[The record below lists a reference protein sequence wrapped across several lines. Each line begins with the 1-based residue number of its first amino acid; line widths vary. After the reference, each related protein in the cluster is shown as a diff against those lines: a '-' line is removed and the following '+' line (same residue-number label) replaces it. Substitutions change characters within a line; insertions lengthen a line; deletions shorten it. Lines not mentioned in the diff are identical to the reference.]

1 MANLESGS
9 VKKPAKAY
17 MKKFSG
23 FSTLKTAFPKF
34 TRLVGAQAGQSTN
47 DGAMSQAELA
57 VLDQLRT
64 IIDPDFGMDIVSC
77 GFIKNLEADTEAGTV
92 TFSMELTTPACP
104 IKDQFEQEAREKVGS
119 LPWVK
124 EVKLTMTAQPVK
136 PIGASDMPGGLSRVR
151 HVIAVSSCK
160 GGVGKSTVS
169 VNLAYS
175 LAMMGAKVGIFDAD
189 VYGPSLPTMI
199 SPEVDVLMMDA
210 DTKMITPVEFEGV
223 KAVSFGYAGQG
234 SAIMRGPMVSGVI
247 QQMLTTADWGELDYL
262 ILDFPP
268 GTGDIQ
274 LTLCQTVPI
283 SAAVIVTTP
292 QKLAFIDVAKG
303 IRMFSK
309 LRVPCVAVTENMSYF
324 EVDGTKHYPF
334 GKGSGEKVQQEF
346 GVPHLIQMPITP
358 DMAAAGDGGRP
369 LVISDPL
376 CDTATRYQEL
386 GACVVREVAKLKL
399 ALANAVVYD
408 ETRKVLVVRPP
419 EAEEGVL
426 YLHPA
431 TVRRN
436 DQSASSIDEWTG
448 EQRLRAEDVA
458 EDIEP
463 LSIQTV
469 GNYAV
474 QISWPDGLNQVAT
487 FDLLTSL
494 ERVIPPSGGDWAEL
508 DSKPQAIGEE
518 SNAMKILKMAQSSEE

>member
-1 MANLESGS
+1 MAKNVDATGTVSE
-9 VKKPAKAY
+9 
-17 MKKFSG
+17 
-23 FSTLKTAFPKF
+23 
-34 TRLVGAQAGQSTN
+34 
-47 DGAMSQAELA
+47 AELNI
-57 VLDQLRT
+57 LDALRT

-77 GFIKNLEADTEAGTV
+77 GFVKNLEADMDTGAV
-92 TFSMELTTPACP
+92 SFSLELTTPACP
-104 IKDQFEQEAREKVGS
+104 IKEVFETQARENVEA

-124 EVKLTMTAQPVK
+124 DLKLTMTAQASRAP
-136 PIGASDMPGGLSRVR
+136 GADSMPGGLAGVR

-169 VNLAYS
+169 VNLAYT

-199 SPEVDVLMMDA
+199 SPEEKVLMMDPE
-210 DTKMITPVEFEGV
+210 TKMITPVDFEGV

-247 QQMLTTADWGELDYL
+247 QQMLTTTQWGDLDYL
-262 ILDFPP
+262 ILDMPP

-283 SAAVIVTTP
+283 SAAVVVTTP

-303 IRMFSK
+303 IQMFAK
-309 LRVPCVAVTENMSYF
+309 LRVPCVSVVENMSYF

-334 GKGSGEKVQQEF
+334 GTGSGKQVQEEF
-346 GVPHLIQMPITP
+346 GVPFLLQMPITP
-358 DMAAAGDGGRP
+358 ELSAAGDGGRP
-369 LVISDPL
+369 LVIQDPTG
-376 CDTATRYQEL
+376 DVARRYSEL
-386 GACVVREVAKLKL
+386 GAQVVMEVAKLKR

-408 ETRKVLVVRPP
+408 QTRKVLVVRPP
-419 EAEEGVL
+419 DKNGEVI

-431 TVRRN
+431 SVRRN
-436 DQSASSIDEWTG
+436 DRSAASVDEWTG
-448 EQRLRAEDVA
+448 EQILKPSDVA

-463 LSIQTV
+463 MAIQTV

-474 QISWPDGLNQVAT
+474 QISWPDGHNQVAT
-487 FDLLTSL
+487 FDLFSEL
-494 ERVIPPSGGDWAEL
+494 ERVVPPKSGEWATL
-508 DSKPQAIGEE
+508 DTKIGEGDGE
-518 SNAMKILKMAQSSEE
+518 SNAQRILNMINGEEA

>member
-1 MANLESGS
+1 
-9 VKKPAKAY
+9 
-17 MKKFSG
+17 
-23 FSTLKTAFPKF
+23 
-34 TRLVGAQAGQSTN
+34 
-47 DGAMSQAELA
+47 
-57 VLDQLRT
+57 
-64 IIDPDFGMDIVSC
+64 
-77 GFIKNLEADTEAGTV
+77 
-92 TFSMELTTPACP
+92 
-104 IKDQFEQEAREKVGS
+104 
-119 LPWVK
+119 
-124 EVKLTMTAQPVK
+124 
-136 PIGASDMPGGLSRVR
+136 
-151 HVIAVSSCK
+151 VIAVSSCK
-160 GGVGKSTVS
+160 GGVGKSTTS

-199 SPEVDVLMMDA
+199 SPEVDVLMMDPE
-210 DTKMITPVEFEGV
+210 TKMITPVEYEGV
-223 KAVSFGYAGQG
+223 SAVSFGYAGQG

-292 QKLAFIDVAKG
+292 QKLAFIDVEKG

-309 LRVPCVAVTENMSYF
+309 LRVPCVAVSENMSYF

-334 GKGSGEKVQQEF
+334 GQGSGKRIQEQF
-346 GVPHLIQMPITP
+346 GVPHLIQFPMTP
-358 DMAAAGDGGRP
+358 DLSAAGDGGRP
-369 LVISDPL
+369 LVIQDPL
-376 CDTATRYQEL
+376 CDSAQRYQEL

-399 ALANAVVYD
+399 ALNNAVVYD
-408 ETRKVLVVRPP
+408 STRKVLVVRPP
-419 EAEEGVL
+419 DAPDQVY

-436 DQSASSIDEWTG
+436 DQSAASVDEWTG
-448 EQRLRAEDVA
+448 EQKLRASDVA
-458 EDIEP
+458 ENIAP
-463 LSIQTV
+463 LEIQTV

-487 FDLLTSL
+487 YDLLTGL
-494 ERVIPPSGGDWAEL
+494 ERVVPPKDGEWADL
-508 DSKPQAIGEE
+508 DSKMSPDQAGVSGGE
-518 SNAMKILKMAQSSEE
+518 SNAMQILKAAQEAA